1 MAYQEN
7 DSSLEENPLL
17 MPDRG
22 QRRIAIVLRANRKA
36 TVTQINTRC
45 NQDMQKSTLDVEGL
59 QLHKTT
65 LGATPV
71 N

>member
-1 MAYQEN
+1 
-7 DSSLEENPLL
+7 

-22 QRRIAIVLRANRKA
+22 QRRIAECFELIGRPKYSVQPRYAEER
-36 TVTQINTRC
+36 
-45 NQDMQKSTLDVEGL
+45 LDAEGL

-71 N
+71 NQEQETEAKYKKTLFDDS